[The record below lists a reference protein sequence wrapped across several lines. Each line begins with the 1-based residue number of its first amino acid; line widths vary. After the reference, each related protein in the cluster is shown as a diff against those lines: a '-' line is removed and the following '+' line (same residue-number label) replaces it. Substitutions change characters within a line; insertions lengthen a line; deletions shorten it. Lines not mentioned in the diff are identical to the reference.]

1 MDNLPTLIKEA
12 TTALYPLKVCTR
24 CGKSVNEYNKSG
36 LCQTCRSRKKN
47 YSQGR
52 KCSKCGEAITNKN
65 ASGLC
70 RSCSY
75 QVASFSLGKKC
86 KYCPTK
92 IRDCNKSGL
101 CQECRKTHYLERN
114 NSKYQYYKAW
124 RSTKKEHKQRQRTDE
139 MGKCRKC
146 TQEFQLEAWQ
156 HSTMHWCPECRKG
169 EDYQHF
175 FSHEHKAHVSGL
187 Y

>member
-12 TTALYPLKVCTR
+12 TTALHPQKVCTR
-24 CGKSVNEYNKSG
+24 CGKPVSLYNKSG
-36 LCQTCRSRKKN
+36 LCQTCRTRKKN

-52 KCSKCGEAITNKN
+52 KCSKCGSAITNRN
-65 ASGLC
+65 GSGLC
-70 RSCSY
+70 RSCAY
-75 QVASFSLGKKC
+75 RINAFSLGKKC

-101 CQECRKTHYLERN
+101 CQKCRKTHYLERD
-114 NSKYQYYKAW
+114 NSKYPYYKAW
-124 RSTKKEHKQRQRTDE
+124 RSVKKEHKQRQRTEE

-146 TQEFQLEAWQ
+146 KKAFPLEIWQ
-156 HSTMHWCPECRKG
+156 HSTLHWCPECRKG
-169 EDYQHF
+169 EDYQGYA
-175 FSHEHKAHVSGL
+175 SYEHRGFRYGV